1 MEAWIDTRDGSIL
14 NNPNAIWY
22 EPVAPNANNSNI
34 RIPKKKLRNTIFFT
48 STQFIN
54 DRPYWMA
61 AIILSVSHRI
71 ATVRTEMFHKMVSQM
86 LWCQIINYKTHWFT
100 NYKVGCVFP
109 MLVVLLTLLMTSR
122 IDLWPL
128 EMLRV
133 GHVCKRNFKQV
144 INRFFIPGKGKWT
157 WNMENRTWNWTW
169 TRWTIQQ
176 ARNFKH
182 WEGVAG
188 SKM

>member
-1 MEAWIDTRDGSIL
+1 MSGSMNRYQRRLHIEQSERNL
-14 NNPNAIWY
+14 IRTGGPEREQFKY
-22 EPVAPNANNSNI
+22 SNSE
-34 RIPKKKLRNTIFFT
+34 KRNTIFFT

-109 MLVVLLTLLMTSR
+109 MLVVLLTLLMTSK

-157 WNMENRTWNWTW
+157 WNMENRTWNWTLKESMYKIILRLLILSW
-169 TRWTIQQ
+169 LC
-176 ARNFKH
+176 A
-182 WEGVAG
+182 
-188 SKM
+188 